1 MAREG
6 FEEAGMSGSG
16 FTHKAPLL
24 HELFRA
30 ESTGAARKSSAFAGW
45 RRCPNRLAQE
55 LAVLYTA
62 LKHPE
67 VPWYAKA
74 CAAGA
79 VAYDVSP
86 VNLIPDCIPVLGQL
100 DDLLVTLLGLAL
112 MKRMIPCEL
121 LDICRQQARDISR
134 VNPVNKTVIA
144 LLVASWTLSLV
155 VGIVV
160 LRQFWPL
167 HVL

>member
-1 MAREG
+1 MT
-6 FEEAGMSGSG
+6 SSG

-24 HELFRA
+24 RELSRA
-30 ESTGAARKSSAFAGW
+30 KSKEGARKSSAFASW
-45 RRCPNRLAQE
+45 RRCPSRLTQE

-62 LKHPE
+62 LKHLE

-79 VAYDVSP
+79 VASDISP

-112 MKRMIPCEL
+112 MKRMIPHEL
-121 LDICRQQARDISR
+121 LEICRQQARDVSR
-134 VNPVNKTVIA
+134 VGPLNKTVIA
-144 LLVASWTLSLV
+144 LLVASWALSLV

-160 LRQFWPL
+160 LRQLWSL

>member
-1 MAREG
+1 M
-6 FEEAGMSGSG
+6 
-16 FTHKAPLL
+16 
-24 HELFRA
+24 
-30 ESTGAARKSSAFAGW
+30 
-45 RRCPNRLAQE
+45 
-55 LAVLYTA
+55 LYTA

-112 MKRMIPCEL
+112 MKRMIPHEL
-121 LDICRQQARDISR
+121 LEICRQQARDVSR
-134 VNPVNKTVIA
+134 VGPLNKTVIG

-155 VGIVV
+155 VGIVI
-160 LRQFWPL
+160 LRQLWPL
-167 HVL
+167 LVL